1 MRGGE
6 NVLPSNAGAFADE
19 SHRLGGHVDHE
30 VARILPD
37 GVVGDVGEI
46 SLGREGQEEVI
57 AIDLECI
64 GGGHCLDGQAEVG
77 YFTSGVERGG
87 AVVDIHRAVLA
98 RVEGVAIVVGELER
112 IVVEAGASLVV
123 GLSSP
128 PVGRIAY
135 TFTTSEVT
143 LRLVV
148 DVPGSLA
155 EQGGVLGEVH
165 NGVVDVEGACD
176 LAIADAIAT
185 ANLDIYG
192 VVARRGEDALI
203 AVDCAALDLLAGVD
217 VPDGIDTLGIL
228 EVEGHLVGG
237 LIDGDFNHV
246 LEVGC
251 LRHPALVEALD
262 VVGRTC
268 NQRTCYQKGTQYIF
282 ICRFH
287 NG

>member
-46 SLGREGQEEVI
+46 GLGREGQEEVI

-77 YFTSGVERGG
+77 SFTGGIERGG

-98 RVEGVAIVVGELER
+98 RVEGVAIVIGELER
-112 IVVEAGASLVV
+112 VVVEASASLVV
-123 GLSSP
+123 GLSRP
-128 PVGRIAY
+128 PADWIAHRR
-135 TFTTSEVT
+135 TASEVT

-155 EQGGVLGEVH
+155 EHGGVLGEVH
-165 NGVVDVEGACD
+165 DSVVDVEGLGD
-176 LAIADAIAT
+176 HAIADTVAVT
-185 ANLDIYG
+185 DLDVHG
-192 VVARRGEDALI
+192 VVARRSEDALI
-203 AVDCAALDLLAGVD
+203 AVDGAALDLLAGVD
-217 VPDGIDTLGIL
+217 VPDGIDTLGFL

-237 LIDGDFNHV
+237 LIDSDVNQV

-251 LRHPALVEALD
+251 LGHPALVETLD